1 MKLWY
6 GWLIRA
12 INLVIVNV
20 GFVCNTYSLYGCW
33 STKNCD
39 MDDQSELLIWLLYTK
54 ASYVIHTGYSVVE

>member
-39 MDDQSELLIWLLYTK
+39 MDAQSELLI
-54 ASYVIHTGYSVVE
+54 